1 MNRIY
6 EEFCRELSRT
16 KYSYDRILDS
26 ASRGIY
32 LYGAGFVGKWSTHYF
47 SEIGIPIL
55 GIIDSDERRWR
66 NTFAGYQI
74 INIEERPIDSE
85 SPVLISSRH
94 AVRQIA
100 RKLEGLPNQVMS
112 VDAFVVHREYI
123 PLLESNEELF
133 KHDRRS
139 LETFYAILL
148 SMLIGH
154 TEPLAQYADATP
166 FFGRYDFF
174 NRDGEIFVDAGAYVG
189 DSIERFIWSV
199 NGVFREIHAFE
210 PGQPQFNALQL
221 RMVRLSSEWAIQP
234 KSVILNNSALS
245 DLDGNSQIQL
255 SDEHVR
261 TTLSEVF
268 DATQNISR
276 ERVETKTLDTYF
288 FDRSFSL
295 LKVDVEGAEAA
306 LLRGGI
312 KTIQR
317 CQPRIALSVYHYP
330 TDLLRLVELVKN
342 INPDY
347 QFGLGHHSSKLLET
361 VVYCRSRYD

>member
-47 SEIGIPIL
+47 SEVGIPIL
-55 GIIDSDERRWR
+55 GIIDSDERKWG

-74 INIEERPIDSE
+74 INIEESPIDSDT
-85 SPVLISSRH
+85 PVLISSRH
-94 AVRQIA
+94 AVRHIA
-100 RKLEGLPNQVMS
+100 RKLDGLPNQIMS
-112 VDAFVVHREYI
+112 VDGFVVHREYASR
-123 PLLESNEELF
+123 LESIEQIF
-133 KHDRRS
+133 KHDARS

-148 SMLIGH
+148 SMLLGH
-154 TEPLAQYADATP
+154 TESLAQCADATP

-210 PGQPQFNALQL
+210 PGLPQFKALQL
-221 RMVRLSSEWAIQP
+221 RMARLSSEWAIRP
-234 KSVILNNSALS
+234 NSVTLNNSALS
-245 DLDGNSQIQL
+245 DLDGHSLIEIPNQLIQTNL
-255 SDEHVR
+255 R
-261 TTLSEVF
+261 
-268 DATQNISR
+268 NIADNNDSSSNR
-276 ERVETKTLDTYF
+276 CVETIKLDTYF
-288 FDRSFSL
+288 SESPFSL

-306 LLRGGI
+306 LLTGGI
-312 KTIQR
+312 NSIR
-317 CQPRIALSVYHYP
+317 RYCPRIALSVYHYP
-330 TDLLRLVELVKN
+330 TDLFRLVEMVRE
-342 INPDY
+342 ISADY
-347 QFGLGHHSSKLLET
+347 QYVLGHHSSQLMDT
-361 VVYCRSRYD
+361 VVYCRSRYA